1 MKDIDKA
8 FHYLRL
14 DPISLNESNLKK
26 KKQLFNLKNRILMFF
41 GVRVFLQT
49 TIDNVAF

>member
-26 KKQLFNLKNRILMFF
+26 KKNSCLI
-41 GVRVFLQT
+41 
-49 TIDNVAF
+49 

>member
-26 KKQLFNLKNRILMFF
+26 KKI
-41 GVRVFLQT
+41 VV
-49 TIDNVAF
+49 